1 MGACGEQLWA
11 VTLIVFKG
19 VFSAG
24 ADCQRQAGCL
34 SGAAQNVLLSV
45 MTSATSASAIGDFF
59 VWAGAD
65 LHFLFQ
71 CETAAVVFA
80 VHCDWG
86 VDYDRFCAAD
96 GQSDLLVCAGGD
108 AWQQYCGQRDYICD
122 LPRRY
127 FSWRIAFSAL

>member
-24 ADCQRQAGCL
+24 ADCQRQIGCL
-34 SGAAQNVLLSV
+34 SGAAQKC
-45 MTSATSASAIGDFF
+45 SAQRDDLCDFRVCHRRFF